1 MKIFASVLG
10 QVDNVGD
17 TVLRRAFLEALR
29 PAGELQLFVGE
40 RDDSYLGALGLTDAD
55 TVFRSSASW
64 RREVSRTSLREASVY
79 AFNAGEI
86 EVRRSYAGQYLRL
99 APLLLA
105 SRLRGGHAVHAG
117 FGIRRPSWWR
127 VPIGVT
133 LHMCDIVSWRD
144 HESRAAM
151 GLGRV
156 APDWAFAVGS
166 PDAHLTTGWSDADRG
181 LLAVSMRY
189 NGPRPDATWTR
200 SVRRLADQHGLEIV
214 TVAQILRDGPLAAEL
229 AAELGGTAVVWKG
242 PDHAGQE
249 ARLRETYRHTRLLV
263 TNRLHAA
270 VMGLTEGAL
279 PLALTQAGSV
289 QGSVQGTVASSV
301 QGTVAGSGKVPRSL
315 AAAGILGVSVDAGLA
330 DFPALAR
337 TARDVLSRREPI
349 LQHVVDARA
358 DLRTLGEDIRR
369 LAV

>member
-17 TVLRRAFLEALR
+17 TVLRRAFLEAIR
-29 PAGELQLFVGE
+29 PAGDLQLFVGD
-40 RDDSYLGALGLTDAD
+40 RDDSYLGALGLADTD
-55 TVFRSSASW
+55 TVFRSSATW

-86 EVRRSYAGQYLRL
+86 EVRRSYAQQYLRL

-117 FGIRRPSWWR
+117 FGIRRPSAWR
-127 VPIGVT
+127 VPIGAT
-133 LHMCDIVSWRD
+133 LRLCDIVSWRD

-151 GLGRV
+151 GFGRV
-156 APDWAFAVGS
+156 APDWAFAAGS
-166 PDAHLTTGWSDADRG
+166 ADADLNTRWSDAGRG
-181 LLAVSMRY
+181 LLAVSLRY

-214 TVAQILRDGPLAAEL
+214 AVAQILRDGPLAEEL
-229 AAELGGTAVVWKG
+229 AAELGGVAVVWAG
-242 PDHAGQE
+242 PDHAAQE
-249 ARLRETYRHTRLLV
+249 EKLRETYRRTRLLV
-263 TNRLHAA
+263 SNRLHAA

-279 PLALTQAGSV
+279 PLALALAHGGAQAG
-289 QGSVQGTVASSV
+289 T
-301 QGTVAGSGKVPRSL
+301 GKVSRSL
-315 AAAGILGVSVDAGLA
+315 AAAGIHGVSVDAGFA
-330 DFPALAR
+330 DFAALER
-337 TARDVLSRREPI
+337 TARDVLGRREPI

-358 DLRTLGEDIRR
+358 DLRKLGADIRR
-369 LAV
+369 LTA